1 MKASIKTQRHQ
12 RLRRMHEAATRDGNV
27 DRFYEDCHT
36 MFNEGGFD
44 LSRDFSVKTMFEQ
57 FVDDGAELV
66 HNHFGSPTDRAR
78 FVEAAGYVDTAS
90 FANIMGQWAYTATLQ
105 GYMRPEL
112 VGEQL
117 VTVIPTQLS
126 GERIPGIGRIGD
138 DVEIV
143 GEGNPYPNATFGEE
157 YIDTPETIK
166 RGLILNI
173 SKEAI
178 FFDRTG
184 MLQQEA
190 GKLGER
196 IAVNREKRILDA
208 VCGIVTLYRRNG
220 AAAVATYGSDNT
232 KSSNALVDWTSLDAM
247 DQLFNLM
254 TDPTTGEPIMI
265 TPDVLL
271 VPKALENT
279 ARRIV
284 NATMVRQGTNS
295 GNNQTYTNGAQL
307 NQSVNIVTGAY
318 VRNRTSSDT
327 TYFYGRPKDA
337 FVYMENWP
345 LNVIQAPANNELDF
359 TSDIVT
365 RLKATERGAPAVR
378 DRKYMAKGTP

>member
-12 RLRRMHEAATRDGNV
+12 QLRRFHEAAQREGRL
-27 DRFYEDCHT
+27 DRFYADCHQ
-36 MFNEGGFD
+36 MFTEGNYD
-44 LSRDFSVKTMFEQ
+44 LVNDFSVKMMFEQ
-57 FVDDGAELV
+57 FVEDGAELV
-66 HNHFGSPTDRAR
+66 HNHFGTPTDRAR
-78 FVEAAGYVDTAS
+78 FVEAAGYVDTAG
-90 FANIMGQWAYTATLQ
+90 FANIMGQWAYSTTLA

-112 VGEQL
+112 VGDQL
-117 VTVIPTQLS
+117 CTVIPTQLS

-173 SKEAI
+173 TKEAI

-190 GKLGER
+190 SRLGER
-196 IAVNREKRILDA
+196 IAVNREKRILDV

-220 AAAVATYGSDNT
+220 AAAIATYGSDNT
-232 KSSNALVDWTSLDAM
+232 KTSNALVDWTNLDAL
-247 DQLFNLM
+247 DQLFNVM

-265 TPDVLL
+265 TPDTLL
-271 VPKALENT
+271 VPKALENV
-279 ARRIV
+279 ARRII

-295 GNNQTYTNGAQL
+295 GNNQTYTNGNQL

-318 VRNRTSSDT
+318 VRQRTSSDT

-345 LNVIQAPANNELDF
+345 LNVIQAPSNSELDF
-359 TSDIVT
+359 TSDVVT

-378 DRKYMAKGTP
+378 DRKYMAKATP